1 MAPSIAL
8 KYRPFVGAAM
18 ALEST
23 FVMIKPDAVQRGLVG
38 AIVSRFEQKGL
49 KVRAMRL
56 EVPAKQTLEKHY
68 EVHKARPFY
77 PGLISYMTSGPVV
90 PMWVEGESAIAVVR
104 SLLGATNPVQGKPG
118 EIRFD
123 FGQHIGRNICHGSDS
138 ADTAQFELGLWFPQG
153 APQYKRAGDEFLF
166 E

>member
-1 MAPSIAL
+1 
-8 KYRPFVGAAM
+8 M

-38 AIVSRFEQKGL
+38 QIVARFEQKGL
-49 KVRAMRL
+49 KIRAMRL
-56 EVPAKQTLEKHY
+56 EMPDPTVIEKHY

-77 PGLISYMTSGPVV
+77 PGLVKYMTSGPVV

-104 SLLGATNPVQGKPG
+104 ALLGATNPVQGKPG

-123 FGQHIGRNICHGSDS
+123 FGQQIGRNICHGSD
-138 ADTAQFELGLWFPQG
+138 AAETAKFELDLWFPKG
-153 APQYKRAGDEFLF
+153 APQYKRGGDEFLF

>member
-1 MAPSIAL
+1 
-8 KYRPFVGAAM
+8 M

-38 AIVSRFEQKGL
+38 AIVQRFEQKGL
-49 KVRAMRL
+49 KIRAMRL

-90 PMWVEGESAIAVVR
+90 PMWVEGESAISVVR

-123 FGQHIGRNICHGSDS
+123 FGQHIGRNIIHGSDS
-138 ADTAQFELGLWFPQG
+138 ADTAKFELGLWFPQG

>member
-1 MAPSIAL
+1 VAPSIAL
-8 KYRPFVGAAM
+8 KYEAFLARPM

-38 AIVSRFEQKGL
+38 AIVQRFEQKGL
-49 KVRAMRL
+49 KIRAMRL

-68 EVHKARPFY
+68 EIHKARSFY

-138 ADTAQFELGLWFPQG
+138 ADTAKFELSLWFPQG
-153 APQYKRAGDEFLF
+153 APQYKRGGDEFLF

>member
-1 MAPSIAL
+1 
-8 KYRPFVGAAM
+8 M

-38 AIVSRFEQKGL
+38 AIVARFEQKGL

-56 EVPAKQTLEKHY
+56 EVPDKKVIEKHY
-68 EVHKARPFY
+68 EVHKARGFY
-77 PGLISYMTSGPVV
+77 PGLIAYMTSGPVV
-90 PMWVEGESAIAVVR
+90 PMWVEGESAISVVR

-123 FGQHIGRNICHGSDS
+123 FGQHIGRNIIHGSDGPE
-138 ADTAQFELGLWFPQG
+138 TAAFELGLWFPQG
-153 APQYKRAGDEFLF
+153 APQYKRGGDEFLF